1 MDLDIRRNHMFKT
14 PIRERERSQ
23 GCLKTLKKP
32 MWLENGEQE
41 RDPHRHGRVARASCV
56 KPTREAQVSFP
67 FYASGAGNREGR
79 GGEKVTA
86 GVGVGLNYPH
96 CWFSAYKGKVPL

>member
-1 MDLDIRRNHMFKT
+1 M
-14 PIRERERSQ
+14 
-23 GCLKTLKKP
+23 
-32 MWLENGEQE
+32 
-41 RDPHRHGRVARASCV
+41 